1 MTSTVVRLRFPLAPL
16 RRLAHVAAV
25 AATLA
30 VLFGP
35 PPRARA
41 QNAPPA
47 AHAEAAPVAAQVQDD
62 GTPAHE
68 VRGRVEEVLR
78 RYPPALRQVL
88 RHDPQLLSD
97 QSYLAAYPAL
107 GDLIRR
113 YPQVA
118 RDPRYY
124 FGSPSSDEPRDA
136 RSEAVGVWRGM
147 MESLAIFA
155 TLALVITGLAWL
167 VRTVLDHRRWLRA
180 TRVHVDVQQK
190 LLDRFPSGEDL
201 ATFLQTPAG
210 QRLLDASPVMPDAG
224 PRAVT
229 APINRILWSVQ
240 IGVVLIPFGLGLQW
254 VAGRVVEEIAQFLWF
269 SGVMAVTVG
278 IGFVCSAG
286 VAYVLSRR
294 LGLIGAVDVAGRP
307 VPTEPAL

>member
-1 MTSTVVRLRFPLAPL
+1 MPSIATSPFHFVPL
-16 RRLAHVAAV
+16 RRLLCVAAV
-25 AATLA
+25 AA

-35 PPRARA
+35 PPRVYA
-41 QNAPPA
+41 QDAPPSAQPA
-47 AHAEAAPVAAQVQDD
+47 ATAAVAPVQDD
-62 GTPAHE
+62 GTAAHE
-68 VRGRVEEVLR
+68 VRARVEEVLR

-88 RHDPQLLSD
+88 RHDPQLLTD

-113 YPQVA
+113 YPQIA

-124 FGSPSSDEPRDA
+124 FGSPASDEPRDA
-136 RSEAVGVWRGM
+136 RSEAIGVWRGM
-147 MESLAIFA
+147 MESLSIVV

-210 QRLLDASPVMPDAG
+210 QRMLDASPAMPDTG
-224 PRAVT
+224 SRSVT

-254 VAGRVVEEIAQFLWF
+254 VAGRVAEEIAQFLWF

-294 LGLIGAVDVAGRP
+294 LGLIGTVDVAGRP